1 MNRIIEKLLSIPKS
15 FWASLHLFKLK
26 DALKLPV
33 FVRYNCLIRNISGSI
48 EVKSG
53 GGSKNRYVSFWIQ

>member
-53 GGSKNRYVSFWIQ
+53 GGG